1 MITSG
6 SLKSTNLLKIL
17 TDAEGKSFT
26 GTVTLKGKTGLAS
39 VTLKGGKVVSIRE
52 PRVKSRLG
60 RNLVSRNIIT
70 EKELQNA
77 LNAQKKKGGS
87 ILGQI
92 LIEQAVLEQ
101 EALDAAMMSV
111 VEESLIH
118 LLTWEEGL
126 FSVEEEEVAG
136 EAVGDISY
144 KEMAKKAGQ
153 MKSAVEDEWTIDQ
166 IVPSKGR
173 IEESVK
179 EEILQTV
186 RRVSQKLRD
195 LKPDEVV
202 LLVED
207 ELLMR
212 EMFKDKLISFGFDV
226 DAVESPH
233 QALEKLT
240 EYEETGKLPIVL
252 ADLIMPT
259 LSGKGIFGGLELL
272 EEIQKTYSHIPVIVN
287 TAYPEASIRRRAL
300 FLGATYYINKPDRQN
315 IGPDELENQL
325 NLFIEE
331 VAVCIQNVIQ
341 RHEVYFE
348 RDQQNILREELLV
361 QLIQSREELEKVGEV
376 IQRDTGDIKFLS
388 ETSAKMVRDKSLARM
403 AEVIVNFA
411 LREMDRC
418 AILLV
423 RRDEVN
429 GFYGGDR
436 RSGGENFGVQIKAL
450 NMKIT
455 ESPLLQ
461 SAVDSGK
468 MVALD
473 NPSDQLGESLKNVL
487 GEPEP
492 KHVVV
497 LPLLVQNMVVALLYG
512 DVIPGGTPPRDID
525 SLEILLNLASL
536 SLEIQQQQ
544 VMLKR
549 LKEN

>member
-1 MITSG
+1 
-6 SLKSTNLLKIL
+6 
-17 TDAEGKSFT
+17 
-26 GTVTLKGKTGLAS
+26 
-39 VTLKGGKVVSIRE
+39 
-52 PRVKSRLG
+52 
-60 RNLVSRNIIT
+60 
-70 EKELQNA
+70 
-77 LNAQKKKGGS
+77 
-87 ILGQI
+87 
-92 LIEQAVLEQ
+92 
-101 EALDAAMMSV
+101 
-111 VEESLIH
+111 
-118 LLTWEEGL
+118 
-126 FSVEEEEVAG
+126 
-136 EAVGDISY
+136 
-144 KEMAKKAGQ
+144 MAKKAGQ

-166 IVPSKGR
+166 IVPSKGQ
-173 IEESVK
+173 IEEGVK

-300 FLGATYYINKPDRQN
+300 FLGATYYINKPDRKN

-411 LREMDRC
+411 AREMDRC

-436 RSGGENFGVQIKAL
+436 RSGGENFGVQIKSL

-461 SAVDSGK
+461 KAVDSGK